1 MSEIGYWLSGEE
13 HDPND
18 LIRNARRAE
27 EMGFTAAFI
36 SDHYHPWIERQG
48 HSPFVWTVIGG
59 IAHATE
65 RLRLGTG
72 VTCPIMRIH
81 PAIIAQAAA
90 TAAVMMPG
98 RFFLGVGA
106 GEKLNEHILG
116 DHWPPPNIRL
126 EMLEEA
132 VQVIRLLW
140 RGGFRSHRGRY
151 YRVENARIYDL
162 PDEPPPIIIAAGGPV
177 ATRLAARMGDG
188 LLGVVPNAKQ
198 VKIFDESGGTG
209 KPKYGKVTACWAK
222 DEATARRTAHE
233 LWPSATLA
241 QSGLE
246 LPLPAH
252 FEELARTISEE
263 DVAKAILCSPD
274 PELHAD
280 KIREY
285 FQAGYDH
292 VFVHQVGPD
301 QEGFFR
307 FFKRQ
312 VLPMLGLPHER

>member
-1 MSEIGYWLSGEE
+1 MRDGRRRWDSPLLSSR
-13 HDPND
+13 
-18 LIRNARRAE
+18 ITTTR
-27 EMGFTAAFI
+27 
-36 SDHYHPWIERQG
+36 WIDRQG
-48 HSPFVWTVIGG
+48 HSPFVWGVIGA

-72 VTCPIMRIH
+72 VTCPTIRIH

-90 TAAVMMPG
+90 TAAAMMPG

-106 GEKLNEHILG
+106 GENLNEHILG

-162 PDEPPPIIIAAGGPV
+162 PDEPPPIIVAAGGPV
-177 ATRLAARMGDG
+177 ATRLAARIGDG
-188 LLGVVPNAKQ
+188 LLGVMPDTRQLKT
-198 VKIFDESGGTG
+198 FDASGGGG
-209 KPKYGKVTACWAK
+209 KPRYGKVTVCWAE
-222 DEATARRTAHE
+222 DEATARRTAYE
-233 LWPSATLA
+233 LWPSAA
-241 QSGLE
+241 VVQSSLE

-252 FEELARTISEE
+252 FEELALAVGEE

-280 KIREY
+280 KIGEY
-285 FQAGYDH
+285 FRAGYDQ
-292 VFVHQVGPD
+292 VFVHQVGAD
-301 QEGFFR
+301 QEGFSR
-307 FFKRQ
+307 FYQREVFPR
-312 VLPMLGLPHER
+312 LSLRHPE